1 MLVTSKIN
9 IDLRHP
15 NPGVRVDAV
24 QGDVNTRAV
33 EISLFDG
40 GAVWTVPSGVTA
52 ALAYKKP
59 DSQQGC
65 LDGSASVTV
74 RGSTIT
80 IVMTKQMLAAP
91 GTVNACVVL
100 TDASKNQLTAFPFS
114 VSVAANPAAD
124 VQQSDEPIKVDTSD
138 ATAAAEDIVA
148 GKTAYVNGKKVT
160 GTHACPGGLDTSDA
174 TAAAADI
181 LSGKTAYV
189 KGKKVTGSIAS
200 RSAQTITPGTADQ
213 TIAAGQYLSGKQTI
227 KGDANLVA
235 DNIKSGVSVFGVD
248 GAYVGTVDIDTS
260 DATATAEDI
269 SSGKTAYVNG
279 LKVTG
284 THECAASEPALQ
296 SKTVSPSESQQTV
309 SPDSGYDGL
318 SDVTV
323 KAVSSTYVGS
333 GVTKKSAATYTP
345 GKADQTIAS
354 GQYLSGKQTIKGDA
368 NLLAENI
375 KSGVS
380 IFGVT
385 GTHECAASEPNLQ
398 SKTVTPSE
406 SQQTVSP
413 DSGYDG
419 LSSVTVEAVSSAYV
433 GSGVTKKSAE
443 TYTPGTSDQ
452 TIAASQYLSGKQTI
466 KGDANLI
473 AENIKSGVSIFGVA
487 GTLDGASSGQYAW
500 KKYNWDNGYEVNSES
515 LGQTAPSDR
524 VTPGYSEYSITDDG
538 YFVLSGGTSGNIL
551 YYYISDQ
558 TTNAETIYESARS
571 YSLNNGWKTTY
582 YRLTLTY
589 TGYTSVG
596 DFVGFVVSDN
606 ADEYPEEGSQDG
618 FWYVKITE

>member
-15 NPGVRVDAV
+15 NAGVMVDAV

-59 DSQQGC
+59 DSKQGC
-65 LDGSASVTV
+65 LDSSASVTV
-74 RGSTIT
+74 SGSAIT
-80 IVMTKQMLAAP
+80 IVMTKQMLATP

-100 TDASKNQLTAFPFS
+100 TDASQNQLISFPFS

-138 ATAAAEDIVA
+138 ATASADDIVA
-148 GKTAYVNGKKVT
+148 GKTAYVDGKKVT
-160 GTHACPGGLDTSDA
+160 GTHECPEGLDTSDA

-181 LSGKTAYV
+181 LAGKTAYV
-189 KGKKVTGSIAS
+189 NGQKVTGSIAS
-200 RSAQTITPGTADQ
+200 RAAQTIIPGTADQ

-227 KGDANLVA
+227 KGDTNLVA

-260 DATATAEDI
+260 DATAAAEDI
-269 SSGKTAYVNG
+269 AKGKTAYVNG

-284 THECAASEPALQ
+284 THECAVSEPALQ

-323 KAVSSTYVGS
+323 KAISSTYVGS

-345 GKADQTIAS
+345 GTADQTIAS
-354 GQYLSGKQTIKGDA
+354 GQYLSGKQTIQGDA

-380 IFGVT
+380 IFGVD
-385 GTHECAASEPNLQ
+385 GAFAASN
-398 SKTVTPSE
+398 
-406 SQQTVSP
+406 
-413 DSGYDG
+413 
-419 LSSVTVEAVSSAYV
+419 
-433 GSGVTKKSAE
+433 
-443 TYTPGTSDQ
+443 
-452 TIAASQYLSGKQTI
+452 SGK
-466 KGDANLI
+466 
-473 AENIKSGVSIFGVA
+473 
-487 GTLDGASSGQYAW
+487 YAW
-500 KKYNWDNGYEVNSES
+500 AKYEVLNYEITRTS
-515 LGQTAPSDR
+515 LGTTNPTDMASTMYAD
-524 VTPGYSEYSITDDG
+524 YSITEDG
-538 YFVLSGGTSGNIL
+538 YFELSGRGIISG
-551 YYYISDQ
+551 YHYISGQ
-558 TTNAETIYESARS
+558 SSNAKSIYSEAYGYGGNS
-571 YSLNNGWKTTY
+571 YSLW
-582 YRLTLTY
+582 TLSDEPIEATKGRKL
-589 TGYTSVG
+589 GY
-596 DFVGFVVSDN
+596 VVSNSSSD
-606 ADEYPEEGSQDG
+606 YPDDGVQDG

>member
-1 MLVTSKIN
+1 MKVTSKIN

-15 NPGVRVDAV
+15 NAGVRVDAV

-40 GAVWTVPSGVTA
+40 GAAWKVPSGVTA

-65 LDGSASVTV
+65 LDESASVTV
-74 RGSTIT
+74 SGSTIT

-91 GTVNACVVL
+91 GTVNACIVL

-148 GKTAYVNGKKVT
+148 GKTAYVDGKKVT
-160 GTHACPGGLDTSDA
+160 GTHACPEGLDTSDA

-181 LSGKTAYV
+181 LAGKTAYV
-189 KGKKVTGSIAS
+189 NGQKVTGSIAS
-200 RSAQTITPGTADQ
+200 RSVQTITPGTADQ

-235 DNIKSGVSVFGVD
+235 DNIKSGVSVFGVN

-345 GKADQTIAS
+345 GTADQTIAA
-354 GQYLSGKQTIKGDA
+354 GQYLSGAQTIKGDA

-380 IFGVT
+380 IFGID
-385 GTHECAASEPNLQ
+385 GTFASQ
-398 SKTVTPSE
+398 SVDAQICEVLPIAIDSRKYNT
-406 SQQTVSP
+406 TVSILTGNAFLAEHCN
-413 DSGYDG
+413 DEGLLVAFVSLDNFSDVYDTVFAVFHG
-419 LSSVTVEAVSSAYV
+419 NRPIASVN
-433 GSGVTKKSAE
+433 
-443 TYTPGTSDQ
+443 
-452 TIAASQYLSGKQTI
+452 GK
-466 KGDANLI
+466 
-473 AENIKSGVSIFGVA
+473 
-487 GTLDGASSGQYAW
+487 
-500 KKYNWDNGYEVNSES
+500 
-515 LGQTAPSDR
+515 
-524 VTPGYSEYSITDDG
+524 
-538 YFVLSGGTSGNIL
+538 
-551 YYYISDQ
+551 
-558 TTNAETIYESARS
+558 
-571 YSLNNGWKTTY
+571 
-582 YRLTLTY
+582 
-589 TGYTSVG
+589 TGYGVYMTLYQNTYAKGWTNGSCTCPIN
-596 DFVGFVVSDN
+596 DSDN
-606 ADEYPEEGSQDG
+606 FVTARLAVNESGDLSIYLPDDKKLNAGS
-618 FWYVKITE
+618 YLAVLALAAA